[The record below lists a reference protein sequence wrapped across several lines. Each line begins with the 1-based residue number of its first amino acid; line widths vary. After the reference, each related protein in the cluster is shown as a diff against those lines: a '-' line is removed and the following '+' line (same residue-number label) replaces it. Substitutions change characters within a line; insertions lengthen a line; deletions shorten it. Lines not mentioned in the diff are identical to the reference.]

1 MFEVDGNGNYY
12 QRVYCENLSYI
23 AKLFLD
29 HKTLYFDVT
38 PFYFYVVTEYDDQGY
53 HVVGYFSKEKCS
65 EMGYNLACIMT
76 LPPHQRKGYGH
87 FMIQFSYEL
96 SKIERKVGSPEKPL
110 CKPLWRPVRKLTA
123 PVRLYLFLTTYF
135 GLVTFWIAVG
145 LAGARYVT
153 FAQALFGWIALRS
166 ANRIVQCFANPWKIR
181 MEAAIPNP
189 GEPSPQERD
198 AAVAARNRLVTMYLL
213 YLLPAVTGLCGL
225 LPEWIPWAAIVAVY
239 SSRYVST
246 LLDLLGLRSPE
257 RRSFDRLL
265 EMNGITVENIVKQ
278 AEELLEQKNR
288 G

>member
-1 MFEVDGNGNYY
+1 MDGNGNYY

-110 CKPLWRPVRKLTA
+110 SDLGHISYHSFWKEGRREREQLRRRDYQTAGQVASADVIAGGYREGEFARWVRC
-123 PVRLYLFLTTYF
+123 R
-135 GLVTFWIAVG
+135 
-145 LAGARYVT
+145 
-153 FAQALFGWIALRS
+153 
-166 ANRIVQCFANPWKIR
+166 
-181 MEAAIPNP
+181 
-189 GEPSPQERD
+189 
-198 AAVAARNRLVTMYLL
+198 
-213 YLLPAVTGLCGL
+213 
-225 LPEWIPWAAIVAVY
+225 
-239 SSRYVST
+239 
-246 LLDLLGLRSPE
+246 
-257 RRSFDRLL
+257 
-265 EMNGITVENIVKQ
+265 
-278 AEELLEQKNR
+278 
-288 G
+288 

>member
-110 CKPLWRPVRKLTA
+110 SDLGHISYHSFWKEGKRERKK
-123 PVRLYLFLTTYF
+123 
-135 GLVTFWIAVG
+135 G
-145 LAGARYVT
+145 
-153 FAQALFGWIALRS
+153 S
-166 ANRIVQCFANPWKIR
+166 
-181 MEAAIPNP
+181 
-189 GEPSPQERD
+189 D
-198 AAVAARNRLVTMYLL
+198 A
-213 YLLPAVTGLCGL
+213 
-225 LPEWIPWAAIVAVY
+225 
-239 SSRYVST
+239 
-246 LLDLLGLRSPE
+246 
-257 RRSFDRLL
+257 
-265 EMNGITVENIVKQ
+265 
-278 AEELLEQKNR
+278 
-288 G
+288 